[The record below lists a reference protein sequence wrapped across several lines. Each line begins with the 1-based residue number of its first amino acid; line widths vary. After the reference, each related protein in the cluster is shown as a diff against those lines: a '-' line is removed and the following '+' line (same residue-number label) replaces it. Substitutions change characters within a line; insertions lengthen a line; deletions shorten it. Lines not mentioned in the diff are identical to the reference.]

1 MENVAKWIWYP
12 GEREIFL
19 AGKMLLK
26 RDYRLRKE
34 LPFWRLDNPYP
45 LVYFYKDVDIGEDE
59 NIYVKSNAETQVFID
74 EIKYIA
80 QAADGGYVLPRG
92 RYSLKIAAVNYASD
106 FIYIMVDGKTV
117 KSDESWLATLDNY
130 RGEKYFV
137 GFSDSFS
144 DKFSPNE
151 VSFEKKKILPEKRRY
166 GSKTVYDFGK
176 EIFGRVSVRPTKYF
190 GKLTVLYGESL
201 SEALSA
207 EHCETYDVLNVS
219 AGSECV
225 SDKSRG
231 FRYVGFDTEKVDNAE
246 VFALS
251 ENLPIKKRGAFKT
264 DDEIINKIEDVA
276 EYTFKLNSRE
286 TFLDGIKRDRWCWAG
301 DAYQSFL
308 FNYYSFFDV
317 EINRRTLWALLG
329 KEPFTH
335 YINHIQDYSYFWF
348 ISLYDHYF
356 YTGDISFLRSI
367 FPRAVKAL
375 NFCMDQIGDD
385 GFVRGDPYRDWVF
398 IDWVDMP
405 RDGVVSAEQILFCVA
420 LKKMAYLAAVL
431 GYKDLSEKFKFGSE
445 RLKEAIFKLFYN
457 VEKGFFYNNAVDGK
471 VTGSIT
477 VYSNVFAV
485 MYSLVDDT
493 ERERIINSA
502 IFAPDV
508 ERIKT
513 PYAKLFELIALCEAG
528 KHKEVCDIMRS
539 YWGGMLKNGATS
551 FWEFYDESEH
561 GEDKY
566 AMYDRP
572 YGKSCCH
579 AWGAGPIYIN
589 GRYFLGVRPT
599 DVAYKSFSVT
609 PELNDYGCIE
619 GVVPTVNGEI
629 SIGMNTRVLKVK
641 SSVDGKGVIYIH
653 KKYNPEIRGELRG
666 NFYSVPINKGEEICV
681 KLNYARNI

>member
-1 MENVAKWIWYP
+1 MAKSKIIKDLISEKISLSQVLDRMIVIAME
-12 GEREIFL
+12 L
-19 AGKMLLK
+19 
-26 RDYRLRKE
+26 
-34 LPFWRLDNPYP
+34 
-45 LVYFYKDVDIGEDE
+45 EDE
-59 NIYVKSNAETQVFID
+59 SLLQWVKREKEGYSKED
-74 EIKYIA
+74 EIPEYRIGALEVIGTYQMVGLGNLITYNNQPLPTMGVPEEVRDTIDKHRFRGGISNILESIESINSGQTVGYTIPPELYYMFKKGTNIMNIVSATYVIDKLTLTNIVSFTKTRMIEVLTMLEKNFGCIDDLDIDINNYDSNEINKLREELMKIIEGKPTGNTYIITK
-80 QAADGGYVLPRG
+80 
-92 RYSLKIAAVNYASD
+92 SKIKGSN
-106 FIYIMVDGKTV
+106 
-117 KSDESWLATLDNY
+117 L
-130 RGEKYFV
+130 GENNTI
-137 GFSDSFS
+137 
-144 DKFSPNE
+144 DKDTSVE
-151 VSFEKKKILPEKRRY
+151 VSPSVEVNNDEKK
-166 GSKTVYDFGK
+166 S
-176 EIFGRVSVRPTKYF
+176 
-190 GKLTVLYGESL
+190 
-201 SEALSA
+201 
-207 EHCETYDVLNVS
+207 
-219 AGSECV
+219 
-225 SDKSRG
+225 G
-231 FRYVGFDTEKVDNAE
+231 FW
-246 VFALS
+246 S
-251 ENLPIKKRGAFKT
+251 
-264 DDEIINKIEDVA
+264 
-276 EYTFKLNSRE
+276 
-286 TFLDGIKRDRWCWAG
+286 W
-301 DAYQSFL
+301 
-308 FNYYSFFDV
+308 
-317 EINRRTLWALLG
+317 
-329 KEPFTH
+329 FTH

-405 RDGVVSAEQILFCVA
+405 RNGVVSAEQILFCVA

-431 GYKDLSEKFKFGSE
+431 GYKDLSEKFKSVSE

-477 VYSNVFAV
+477 VYSNIFAV

-528 KHKEVCDIMRS
+528 KHKEVCDIIRS

-666 NFYSVPINKGEEICV
+666 DFYSVPINKGEEICV